1 MSLLMENSV
10 AKIGCGDPGELI
22 EFAALLN
29 GSSSNPGYLRCAPG
43 AADPSYKV
51 AFSGW
56 VKAVTVGGAI
66 GPLISAGISAPASQW
81 ITSTAIGRGDG
92 STVNTAS
99 IAAEHKDAAAWG
111 HILIKADTTGGTL
124 AANRAEFTIGGYT
137 YALDVNLMGDA
148 ISLFLMDP
156 QYWQA
161 IGANINSAGGL
172 ISSNSSFKIASVD
185 IITGDDVDSVEKEY
199 FGYFNTDG
207 VFVPKRYRG
216 AYGRHGRRF
225 DFAKAAD
232 MGRDVS
238 PRNACL
244 HSEDVS
250 HPVWIAQ
257 RVSKIDAET
266 FEAADAF
273 NPYIHQ
279 TLAVELDDSYL
290 IDVEIDPASNPFCS
304 VFVNDG
310 VGEIRQW
317 FNLAGLAVG
326 SAQGTLTVVSADIA
340 ALSDG
345 FVRCSLEVVANA
357 GQTLQ
362 EMRLEICDADLSVNA
377 QAIGNI
383 LRVRKMH
390 VREASRNYGYAKTD
404 GFARGGQDFE
414 TVGTVGRITDTP
426 TSNTVNFDP
435 NIAGDAGNFLNGN
448 ATVIG
453 NNSVHS
459 SLSHPIKTGV
469 VQVELEIGYGNTNSG
484 SLRVSND
491 PNFNS
496 TAQTVHYRTDGQK
509 YVSGAWSAYGVAWGS
524 PTFPSDRMGVLI
536 DADNQTVEFFKGG
549 ASQGVISMPFAG
561 PYFVGGTKAGLNEG
575 AVTVYTNLAD
585 MLHPIA
591 GAKTLEWDSADCPVI
606 TDPSRYVQAPIT
618 IGGGAVTSL
627 WNCVTNKTLAI
638 SKRLDIANS
647 GWRLNVLID
656 GEQYTVEIDEGGAQ
670 VFDVDGLTFT
680 TNGFTLGSD
689 TEYQGTCEH
698 SVRRASALAG
708 MDFVIIDNH
717 VVGQVSTIAHNCGG
731 PIHRAWD
738 IPLDGGD
745 IRQFHHKMPAGDYT
759 LVNTAGRGND
769 PDWFSSTVNTV
780 SLAGASVVGR
790 HLLLLD
796 HGVSGF
802 SSFDVCTGNGVVDGP
817 MIPADFAPLHLDVV
831 RGDTAGAHTV
841 RTLRAGDV
849 NPVINE
855 LRYDWNTG
863 PNTLSDKFY
872 LLSNGA
878 KCATNASDTGGEHTN
893 ANGGK
898 YYTGMYALTPG
909 KFAKAR

>member
-1 MSLLMENSV
+1 MSLLMENSI

-43 AADPSYKV
+43 VADPSYKV

-56 VKAVTVGGAI
+56 AKAVTVGGAI

-81 ITSTAIGRGDG
+81 ITSTGIGRGDG

-111 HILIKADTTGGTL
+111 HVLVKADTTGGTL

-172 ISSNSSFKIASVD
+172 ISSNSSFKLASVD
-185 IITGDDVDSVEKEY
+185 IITGDDVDSVEKED

-216 AYGRHGRRF
+216 AFGRHGRRF
-225 DFAKAAD
+225 DFAKADD

-238 PRNACL
+238 PRNVCL
-244 HSEDVS
+244 RSEDVS
-250 HPVWIAQ
+250 HPVWVAQ

-279 TLAVELDDSYL
+279 ILTVELDDSYL

-326 SAQGTLTVVSADIA
+326 SAQGALTVVSADIA

-362 EMRLEICDADLSVNA
+362 ELRLEICDVDLSVWA
-377 QAIGNI
+377 SAIGNT

-414 TVGTVGRITDTP
+414 TVGTVQQVTDTP
-426 TSNTVNFDP
+426 TNNRAVLNPLDYNTGSVSD
-435 NIAGDAGNFLNGN
+435 GNRSAVL
-448 ATVIG
+448 IG
-453 NNSVHS
+453 TGGSS
-459 SLSHPIKTGV
+459 DSLSRTASLLFSGGDFYADYVVTRSDAPGYSRFGVTTPLLSSYSITRSMTELGAVVGDTIRIAVKSSTGEV
-469 VQVELEIGYGNTNSG
+469 WWAVNGVWVQGNPSLGTLPMETLGELHGGTFVAQQQSALNEELHVDFPAPDLMPPLDGFAP
-484 SLRVSND
+484 L
-491 PNFNS
+491 S
-496 TAQTVHYRTDGQK
+496 TA
-509 YVSGAWSAYGVAWGS
+509 
-524 PTFPSDRMGVLI
+524 
-536 DADNQTVEFFKGG
+536 
-549 ASQGVISMPFAG
+549 
-561 PYFVGGTKAGLNEG
+561 
-575 AVTVYTNLAD
+575 NLPC
-585 MLHPIA
+585 PII
-591 GAKTLEWDSADCPVI
+591 L
-606 TDPSRYVQAPIT
+606 DPSRYVQAPVT

-627 WNCVTNKTLAI
+627 WNCVANKTLVI
-638 SKRLDIANS
+638 SKQRDAVS
-647 GWRLNVLID
+647 SWRLNVVIE
-656 GEQYTVEIDEGGAQ
+656 GIQYTVAIHADGTQ
-670 VFDVDGLTFT
+670 IFDADGLTFT

-698 SVRRASALAG
+698 FVRRASALAG
-708 MDFVIIDNH
+708 MDFVLIDNH
-717 VVGQVSTIAHNCGG
+717 VSGQVSTVAHNCGG
-731 PIHRAWD
+731 AIHRAWD

-745 IRQFHHKMPAGDYT
+745 IRQFHHKMPAGDFT
-759 LVNTAGRGND
+759 LVNVAGRGND
-769 PDWFSSTVNTV
+769 PDWFSSTPNTV
-780 SLAGASVVGR
+780 SIGGASVAGR
-790 HLLLLD
+790 HLLILER
-796 HGVSGF
+796 GVAQF
-802 SSFDVCTGNGVVDGP
+802 SSFDVYTGIVSVDGP
-817 MIPADFAPLHLDVV
+817 MLPADFAPIWLDVV
-831 RGDTAGAHTV
+831 RGDATGAPTI
-841 RTLRAGDV
+841 RSARSGEV
-849 NPVINE
+849 NPVVRE
-855 LRYDWNTG
+855 LRFDGGGAENSI
-863 PNTLSDKFY
+863 SDKFY

-878 KCATNASDTGGEHTN
+878 KCATDGAVSGGEHTN

-898 YYTGMYALTPG
+898 YYTGMYALQPG